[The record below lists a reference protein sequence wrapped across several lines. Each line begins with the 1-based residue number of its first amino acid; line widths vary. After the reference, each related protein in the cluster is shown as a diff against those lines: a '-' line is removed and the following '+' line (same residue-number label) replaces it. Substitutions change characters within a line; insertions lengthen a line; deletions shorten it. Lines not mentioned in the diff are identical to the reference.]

1 MAQAP
6 VPIMNDEVRYEIS
19 AATYEWTARLFTLL
33 RKVLA
38 VNLKLHSG
46 NIRIAD
52 GDIFVF
58 NHFAR
63 FETFIPQYLIYLE
76 SGALCRSIAG
86 AEFFVEGDPFSNYL
100 IRVGAVPDK
109 LPGLL
114 PFLAKE
120 ILRGRKVV
128 VFPEGGMVKDRRVL
142 DPRGSYSVYSRTAEL
157 RRKQHTG
164 AAVLGLAL
172 EAFKRAVVRAHEA
185 GHSRRID
192 AWAESLELE
201 SGEVL
206 LDAAGRPT
214 QIVPANITFY
224 PIRVSDNLLRQ
235 GAELLNRGLSR
246 RLSEELLIEG
256 NILLRDTDMDI
267 RLCNPVL
274 VKDCWQW
281 WDRRLLEQVCTGLT
295 SLGDAFA
302 LKVDSGSWDRRLL
315 AMRLRR
321 NAMRLRDDYMH
332 RMYLGVTVNLSHLA
346 SSLVLGLVD
355 RSYDAIADT
364 RFHRMLYVAVKR
376 LQSESEIHL
385 HRSLRNPQAYA
396 GLMNGECAGFEQ
408 FLETASN
415 TGLIYHQEGEYQFLP
430 KLRAEHGFDEV
441 RLENLVEV
449 YANEAAPL
457 RGVVN
462 SVTEA
467 LDSADSISGETLA
480 RMRFDDELISY
491 EWDAQAFSKP
501 RHRAINDAETATESG
516 EPFLLIPPEPRAL
529 GVVLVHGFLASPA
542 ELREFGEQLYELGF
556 PVIGVRLKGHGTSPW
571 DLRER
576 SWRDWQ
582 ESVRRGYSIMEEF
595 APRIALV
602 GFSTGGALSLILAA
616 ERLPRLAGVV
626 AASVPMKFQD
636 RGMRFVPL
644 VHGANRL
651 VRWVSSF
658 EGIKPFQT
666 NESEHPDINYRQM
679 PVRGLYEL
687 TVLVD
692 VLKVRLPQIICPV
705 TLLQGS
711 DDPVVV
717 PGSAKSILEY
727 LGEVPVVLKM
737 IDSERHGI
745 INEDIGA
752 TRATIVSSLEAWAEP
767 ASRSANSPAS
777 RPAGHAAGR
786 PVDGPLPSPLEG
798 PLDGPVDGD

>member
-1 MAQAP
+1 
-6 VPIMNDEVRYEIS
+6 MNEKSNYKIH

-33 RKVLA
+33 RKALA
-38 VNLKLHSG
+38 VNLMLHRGDIS
-46 NIRIAD
+46 IAD
-52 GDIFVF
+52 GDIFLF

-63 FETFIPQYLIYLE
+63 FETFIPQYLIYME
-76 SGALCRSIAG
+76 SGDYCRSIASG
-86 AEFFVEGDPFSNYL
+86 ELFVDGDPFSKYL

-109 LPGLL
+109 LPELL

-120 ILRGRKVV
+120 ILKGRKIV

-142 DPRGSYSVYSRTAEL
+142 DPQGSYSVFSRSAEA

-172 EAFKRAVVRAHEA
+172 EAFKRAVLRAHEA

-201 SGEVL
+201 SGGDL
-206 LDAAGRPT
+206 LKAANRPT
-214 QIVPANITFY
+214 HIVPANITFY

-246 RLSEELLIEG
+246 RLSEEFLIEG

-267 RLCNPVL
+267 RLCKPVRVMDSWRWL
-274 VKDCWQW
+274 
-281 WDRRLLEQVCTGLT
+281 DRQLLDHVTADLK
-295 SLGDAFA
+295 SLGEAFA
-302 LKVDSGSWDRRLL
+302 LKPHSGRWDRRLL
-315 AMRLRR
+315 ALRLRR

-332 RMYLGVTVNLSHLA
+332 RMYMGVTVNLSHLA

-355 RSYDAIADT
+355 RNRKAIGDAQF
-364 RFHRMLYVAVKR
+364 RRMLYVSVKR
-376 LQSESEIHL
+376 LQSEAEIHL

-408 FLETASN
+408 FLETASKTN
-415 TGLIYHQEGEYQFLP
+415 LIYHADGEYRFLP
-430 KLRAEHGFDEV
+430 KLRAEHTFDEV

-457 RGVVN
+457 RGVAN
-462 SVTEA
+462 AIKEA
-467 LDSADSISGETLA
+467 LDGADSIAGETLA
-480 RMRFDDELISY
+480 RMRFDDELIGY

-516 EPFLLIPPEPRAL
+516 EPFLLMPPKPRSL

-542 ELREFGEQLYELGF
+542 EMRHFGEQLYDLGF

-576 SWRDWQ
+576 RWQDW
-582 ESVRRGYSIMEEF
+582 EDSVRRGFSIMEAF

-602 GFSTGGALSLILAA
+602 GFSTGGALSLILAS
-616 ERLPRLAGVV
+616 ERPPRLAGVV

-658 EGIKPFQT
+658 EGIKPFQA
-666 NESEHPDINYRQM
+666 NESEHPHINYRQM

-692 VLKVRLPQIICPV
+692 VLKARLPQVECPV

-717 PGSAKSILEY
+717 PASAKSILEY
-727 LGEVPVVLKM
+727 LDEVPVVLKM
-737 IDSERHGI
+737 IASKRHGI
-745 INEDIGA
+745 INEDIGD
-752 TRATIVSSLEAWAEP
+752 TRATIVASLEAWADP
-767 ASRSANSPAS
+767 
-777 RPAGHAAGR
+777 AAGQ
-786 PVDGPLPSPLEG
+786 DQSLS
-798 PLDGPVDGD
+798 

>member
-1 MAQAP
+1 MSP
-6 VPIMNDEVRYEIS
+6 VPRMNDEVPYEIS

-46 NIRIAD
+46 DVQIAD
-52 GDIFVF
+52 GDIFLF

-63 FETFIPQYLIYLE
+63 FETFIPQYLIYME
-76 SGALCRSIAG
+76 TGAYCRSIAAG
-86 AEFFVEGDPFSNYL
+86 EFFVEGDPFSNYL
-100 IRVGAVPDK
+100 KRVGAVPDK

-120 ILRGRKVV
+120 ILRGRKIV

-142 DPRGSYSVYSRTAEL
+142 DIGGSYSVYSRSAEA

-172 EAFKRAVVRAHEA
+172 EAFKRAVVRAHKG
-185 GHSRRID
+185 GHARRID
-192 AWAESLELE
+192 AWAEALDLE
-201 SGEVL
+201 SGARL
-206 LDAAGRPT
+206 LQAARRPT
-214 QIVPANITFY
+214 HIVPANITFY
-224 PIRVSDNLLRQ
+224 PIRVNDNLLRQ

-267 RLCNPVL
+267 RLCKPVR
-274 VKDCWQW
+274 VTDSWAW
-281 WDRRLLEQVCTGLT
+281 WDRRLLEHVTT
-295 SLGDAFA
+295 HVKSLEDAFA
-302 LKVDSGSWDRRLL
+302 LRPDTGSWDRRLL
-315 AMRLRR
+315 SLRLRR

-332 RMYLGVTVNLSHLA
+332 RMYMGVTVNLSHLA

-355 RSYDAIADT
+355 RKQDAIEAA

-376 LQSESEIHL
+376 LQSESEVHL
-385 HRSLRNPQAYA
+385 HRSLRDPQAYA
-396 GLMNGECAGFEQ
+396 GILNGDCPGFEQ
-408 FLETASN
+408 FLDTARK
-415 TGLIYHQEGEYQFLP
+415 TKLVRHEAQEYRFLP
-430 KLRAEHGFDEV
+430 KLRAEHAFDEV

-457 RGVVN
+457 RAVTHSVN
-462 SVTEA
+462 EA
-467 LDSADSISGETLA
+467 LDSADSMDEETLA

-491 EWDAQAFSKP
+491 EWDLHAFSKP
-501 RHRAINDAETATESG
+501 RHLAVNDAETATESG
-516 EPFLLIPPEPRAL
+516 EPYLLIPPKPRSL

-542 ELREFGEQLYELGF
+542 ELRDFGEQLFELGY

-576 SWRDWQ
+576 SWQDW
-582 ESVRRGYSIMEEF
+582 ESSVRRGFSIMEAF

-616 ERLPRLAGVV
+616 QRPPRLAGVV

-658 EGIKPFQT
+658 EGIKAFQA
-666 NESEHPDINYRQM
+666 NESEHPHINYRQM

-687 TVLVD
+687 TLLVD
-692 VLKVRLPQIICPV
+692 VLKACLPRITCPV

-711 DDPVVV
+711 HDPVVV
-717 PGSAKSILEY
+717 PESANAIVKY
-727 LGEVPVVLKM
+727 LDDVSVVLKF
-737 IDSERHGI
+737 IESERHGI
-745 INEDIGA
+745 INEDVGGTRGA
-752 TRATIVSSLEAWAEP
+752 ILASLEEWEQ
-767 ASRSANSPAS
+767 
-777 RPAGHAAGR
+777 
-786 PVDGPLPSPLEG
+786 PSGLTQS
-798 PLDGPVDGD
+798 LS